1 MLFCKEL
8 TVSTNFKAPLLRV
21 NLRIY
26 RLLASVLC
34 AASVAFG
41 LVSTTVHAQYNYYQS
56 GGFAFNQFNYPPIG
70 NQQYKKPRGDG
81 ASSNANARAASA
93 ASASSKPTSAR
104 ASANNNPLPYTRD
117 KALSNKLREEFLQ
130 DFTKQMSA
138 TDGVEMRA
146 MLEQADFVQV
156 FAGYAQLQ
164 GLDSGTM
171 EGLMAFWTGQS
182 WAVANQKPLPT
193 PQQYQGIAEQ
203 LRASLVQSPDWSR
216 MNNEQR
222 QMFFERL
229 AYPLIV
235 QKANYQA
242 YVKQGKGDALLR
254 MANATQAGLKQRG
267 LDLQRLR
274 LIDSGFAPL

>member
-1 MLFCKEL
+1 MLRKRAEP
-8 TVSTNFKAPLLRV
+8 S
-21 NLRIY
+21 I
-26 RLLASVLC
+26 RLNRHMRCLFANAFW
-34 AASVAFG
+34 AASVALGSF
-41 LVSTTVHAQYNYYQS
+41 STTAHAQYNYYQS

-70 NQQYKKPRGDG
+70 NQQYKKP
-81 ASSNANARAASA
+81 SSDDARNNAKARAAAA
-93 ASASSKPTSAR
+93 ASASSSSASSR

-138 TDGVEMRA
+138 ADVVEIRA
-146 MLEQADFVQV
+146 MLAQADFVQV

-182 WAVANQKPLPT
+182 WAVANQRPLPT
-193 PQQYQGIAEQ
+193 PQQYQGIADQ
-203 LRASLVQSPDWSR
+203 LRASLLQTPEWSK

-242 YVKQGKGDALLR
+242 YVKQGKSDALTR

-274 LIDSGFAPL
+274 LSDNGFAPL